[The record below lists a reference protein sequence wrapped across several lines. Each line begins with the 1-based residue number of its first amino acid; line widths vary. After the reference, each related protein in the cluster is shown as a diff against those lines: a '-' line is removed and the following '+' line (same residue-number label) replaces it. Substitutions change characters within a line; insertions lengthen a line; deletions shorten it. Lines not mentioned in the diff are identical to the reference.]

1 MPPAARGAK
10 RCDSCGHTLD
20 CHSPWRLMSNA
31 LIHLFYAARC
41 EPPLP
46 DWNKEWNNAHAE
58 AVGSAGTA
66 TAVRCNDAA
75 GAAPVDGAATAGA
88 CEAAAVPAVA
98 ADGAALPHYVRG
110 GLGGVTYA
118 QALAW
123 LPTFRPYRSAS
134 ALPWRAFIDQCYLVT
149 HVVSQHD

>member
-1 MPPAARGAK
+1 MPEGPPPSGYVQPELCTECGMPPPGSGAK
-10 RCDSCGHTLD
+10 RCAHCGHALD

-46 DWNKEWNNAHAE
+46 
-58 AVGSAGTA
+58 
-66 TAVRCNDAA
+66 
-75 GAAPVDGAATAGA
+75 
-88 CEAAAVPAVA
+88 AVPAA
-98 ADGAALPHYVRG
+98 ADGSARPHYVPG

-123 LPTFRPYRSAS
+123 LPTFRPYRSSS

-149 HVVSQHD
+149 HVVSRLLTGL